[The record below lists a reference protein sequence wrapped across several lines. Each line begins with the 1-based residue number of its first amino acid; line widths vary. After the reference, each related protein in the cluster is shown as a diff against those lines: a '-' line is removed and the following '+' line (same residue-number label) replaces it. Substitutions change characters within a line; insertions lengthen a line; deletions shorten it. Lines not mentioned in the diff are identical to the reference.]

1 MKRLLLLFLLL
12 GFTSSSWADTP
23 IMIEDSVSVSDTDF
37 DDLGGTFEVICS
49 SNDSDKT
56 KGEKKSDECKKQSI
70 KEVQKKKYGWGQK
83 PTSIQRKSGG
93 LQRKAR

>member
-49 SNDSDKT
+49 SNDYGKT

-83 PTSIQRKSGG
+83 PTSIKKKPLNFKRK
-93 LQRKAR
+93 